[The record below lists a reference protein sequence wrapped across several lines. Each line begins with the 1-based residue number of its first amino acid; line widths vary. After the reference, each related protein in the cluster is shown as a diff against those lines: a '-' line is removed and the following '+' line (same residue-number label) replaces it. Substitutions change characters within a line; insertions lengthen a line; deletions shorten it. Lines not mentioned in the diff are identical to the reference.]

1 MIKSTLMLNSHRRRI
16 FVIKAVETR
25 VTRSPYSPFHP
36 FMFVDMLVGSF
47 QMDTEEKIVP
57 KVFQCSLCPFYAA
70 YDRYDS
76 KYIDETAQ
84 PTAPI
89 IHHSRNK
96 NGPSLTIDL
105 LETAYLLRDPF
116 VAVKETNKEDR
127 SKLASVLLGGTCSV
141 CSAPVCV
148 HINCSVFYTRRF
160 CLRCVAQYRDEFPRE
175 ILDEIGDKRL
185 DKFANEF
192 YDQADER

>member
-1 MIKSTLMLNSHRRRI
+1 MLNSHLRPI
-16 FVIKAVETR
+16 FVIKSGEN
-25 VTRSPYSPFHP
+25 
-36 FMFVDMLVGSF
+36 FVSYFGLGNRLVCSF
-47 QMDTEEKIVP
+47 QMETEEKVVP

-76 KYIDETAQ
+76 KYIDESVQ

-116 VAVKETNKEDR
+116 VAVKDNNNKEDP
-127 SKLASVLLGGTCSV
+127 SKLSSVILGGTCSV
-141 CSAPVCV
+141 CSAPVCA
-148 HINCSVFYTRRF
+148 HLNCSVFYTRRF
-160 CLRCVAQYRDEFPRE
+160 CLRCVAHYRDEFPRE
-175 ILDEIGDKRL
+175 ILDEVGDKRL

-192 YDQADER
+192 YDQTDER